1 MAQAKAEDNI
11 WGVVSKKKTTE
22 DYIPQTLFKID
33 EIPNGMELIMCLL
46 SQTDNNST
54 YFTLP
59 LSSNPKIISDY
70 LEFEGSKILSKGFC
84 DRPLTKR
91 NPYYCVI
98 KRKLPIKIWKQT
110 EHVKEWN
117 NELYLYLGKVLS
129 NVLRSSYHFFLSDPV
144 FQIINFSLQLIKFKS
159 LVQFPSAFLC

>member
-1 MAQAKAEDNI
+1 MTQAKTEDNI

-22 DYIPQTLFKID
+22 DYIPKTLFKID
-33 EIPNGMELIMCLL
+33 EIPNGMELIMYLL

-54 YFTLP
+54 YLLLP
-59 LSSNPKIISDY
+59 LSSNLKITSDY
-70 LEFEGSKILSKGFC
+70 LEFEGSKILSTGFF

-98 KRKLPIKIWKQT
+98 KRKLPIKICKQT

-129 NVLRSSYHFFLSDPV
+129 NVLRSSYHFLLSDPV